1 MKKIFLLLLCIPFLF
16 SFIHPVY
23 ASEPKIV
30 DQADLLTDTEEA
42 LLEDKAQMLV
52 MEYDMDVV
60 ILTVET
66 LNGRVSSDYAD
77 DYFDYNGYGI
87 GPDYSGVLLLLSM
100 QEREWAISTCGNT
113 IYALTDYGI
122 QQLFSSM
129 AGYLSENRFYE
140 AFDTYLGELPY
151 YFQAYENGRPIDGYR
166 DPYDGP
172 GSYEPVPGD
181 NNVYYPEPEKGFGD
195 YAKML
200 VISLVIGAAAGGI
213 TLLVLRGQM
222 NTAIAQ
228 TGAYNYMIPGTYNLK
243 RYQDIF
249 LYSNVTRHRKPDHN
263 SSGGG
268 GGSSVH
274 HSSSG
279 RSHGGGRG
287 GF

>member
-1 MKKIFLLLLCIPFLF
+1 MKKVLVLLLCVAFLIPF
-16 SFIHPVY
+16 IQPVL

-30 DQADLLTDTEEA
+30 DDADILTDTEEA
-42 LLEDKAQMLV
+42 FLEDKAQSLV
-52 MEYDMDVV
+52 TEYGMDVV

-66 LNGRVSSDYAD
+66 LRGQISSDYAD

-100 QEREWAISTCGNT
+100 DEREWAISTCGQS

-122 QQLFSSM
+122 QQLFSSI
-129 AGYLSENRFYE
+129 AGYLSEDRYFE
-140 AFDTYLGELPY
+140 AFDRYLNELPY
-151 YFQAYENGRPIDGYR
+151 YFQAYQNGKPIDGYR

-181 NNVYYPEPEKGFGD
+181 DIVYYPEPEKGFGD
-195 YAKML
+195 YAMMFL
-200 VISLVIGAAAGGI
+200 ISLTIGSAAGGI

-222 NTAIAQ
+222 NTARAQ
-228 TGAYNYMIPGTYNLK
+228 SGAQNYMIPGSYNLK

-249 LYSNVTRHRKPDHN
+249 LYSNVSRQRKPEQN
-263 SSGGG
+263 RSGGG

-274 HSSSG
+274 TSSSG